1 MSGALEMWTVYDH
14 PRDFPE
20 YFVARKFLVEERQTR
35 PTAQIVACGQLAP
48 LREWLAERGLVPLA
62 RNDEDD
68 PCIVET
74 WL

>member
-20 YFVARKFLVEERQTR
+20 YFVARKFLVEGRQAR
-35 PTAQIVACGQLAP
+35 PTAQVVACGQLAP

-62 RNDEDD
+62 RNDGDD
-68 PCIVET
+68 SVIVES
-74 WL
+74 WV